1 MKYLPEDIKYKKENI
16 FKVEQFHGEGVNIDL
31 KMEKVEEER
40 ARRKR
45 KELASLKKLF
55 NKVQLAKVTEWE
67 KRLQESDSSDEE
79 ESKFTEYE
87 PEESVVDEILADL
100 VVKTNERMRFKKT
113 KSMMMMSEGNRQE
126 EKAEN
131 EMVVFRLSQA
141 VDNFNYVENMKRIF
155 ELNKKVLSLS
165 CLDALRSNSL
175 KVIDKPTFE
184 AEMKRIKLMEEAI
197 ILPDD
202 AHDDRPAD
210 LDSGP
215 LDLKL

>member
-141 VDNFNYVENMKRIF
+141 GGN
-155 ELNKKVLSLS
+155 
-165 CLDALRSNSL
+165 CG
-175 KVIDKPTFE
+175 
-184 AEMKRIKLMEEAI
+184 
-197 ILPDD
+197 
-202 AHDDRPAD
+202 DR
-210 LDSGP
+210 GRHW
-215 LDLKL
+215 